1 MLTDGQ
7 RLLLPGEAGVG
18 HDDLQVREIDRHVIQ
33 IHRVR
38 VFQPHPVA
46 AAHPRPDAG
55 LPGVEEGD
63 AAFVLNRLV
72 KLIGHPVVGVESL
85 EGGMELETLDA
96 ELAHQTPRLPHAHLA
111 LPGVNGGEGDE
122 DIGVFSRDLRDFLV
136 LVTAVS
142 RLPLRID
149 GEDHGGDVL
158 FAVMSGG
165 FRHGWR
171 MLPRRA
177 EIFRHRGLEVVITV
191 IRVATAGFL
200 RMGVDVDGAD
210 LFEVDH
216 AGLLFHHVERH
227 QNARSLPRADADED
241 HVVEPLI
248 ARIARFQSGG
258 GAHVVF

>member
-1 MLTDGQ
+1 MK
-7 RLLLPGEAGVG
+7 
-18 HDDLQVREIDRHVIQ
+18 
-33 IHRVR
+33 
-38 VFQPHPVA
+38 
-46 AAHPRPDAG
+46 
-55 LPGVEEGD
+55 EGD
-63 AAFVLNRLV
+63 GALVLDCLV
-72 KLIGHPVVGVESL
+72 KLIGYPVVGVEAL
-85 EGGMELETLDA
+85 EGGVKLEPLDT
-96 ELAHQTPRLPHAHLA
+96 EFAHQTPRLAHAHLA
-111 LPGVNGGEGDE
+111 LPGVDGGEGNE
-122 DIGVFSRDLRDFLV
+122 DVGILRSDLGDFLV

-177 EIFRHRGLEVVITV
+177 EIFRHRGLQVVIAV
-191 IRVATAGFL
+191 IRVAAARFL

-216 AGLLFHHVERH
+216 VIPLFHHVERH
-227 QNARSLPRADADED
+227 QNARGLPRADADED

-248 ARIARFQSGG
+248 PRIARFQAGG